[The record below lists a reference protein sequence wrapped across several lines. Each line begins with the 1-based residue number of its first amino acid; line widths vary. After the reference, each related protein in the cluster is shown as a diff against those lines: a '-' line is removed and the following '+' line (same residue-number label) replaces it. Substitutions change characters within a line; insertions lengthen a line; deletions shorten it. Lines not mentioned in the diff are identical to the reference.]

1 MPRPEKV
8 QAVEEIRDRFNEA
21 SASFVTEYRGLT
33 VGQQQRLRNALREAG
48 ASYKVLK
55 MTLTRR
61 ALDEI
66 GNTELSEFLFG
77 PTAIAFAGGD
87 PAPVAKALH
96 DFSTEHEALVIKAGW
111 YNGEILTP
119 ETVAKLAKLESR
131 DVLLA
136 KIAGAA
142 KAPMSKL
149 AGMLGSMTRDAAS
162 VFSQL
167 LERKEADAPAAETP
181 AEDVPPEEAPAEE
194 STAEQSTAEPDAEES
209 TAEQSTAEQ
218 STAEPDAEESTAE
231 PDAEESTAEPDAEES
246 TAESAGEAEEVPTED
261 GPTES
266 EETPAEQTAAEAETE
281 EPASEVTPENS
292 DAAGD
297 EATEGNDAEDREETT
312 DDEASSEEASA
323 DEDTEEEA

>member
-66 GNTELSEFLFG
+66 GNAELSEFLFG

-119 ETVAKLAKLESR
+119 EIVAKLAKLESR

-167 LERKEADAPAAETP
+167 LERKEADAPAEEAPTAETP
-181 AEDVPPEEAPAEE
+181 AEEAPAEE
-194 STAEQSTAEPDAEES
+194 STAE
-209 TAEQSTAEQ
+209 
-218 STAEPDAEESTAE
+218 ESTAE
-231 PDAEESTAEPDAEES
+231 PE
-246 TAESAGEAEEVPTED
+246 AESAGEAEEVPAED
-261 GPTES
+261 GATES

-281 EPASEVTPENS
+281 EPASEVIPENS
-292 DAAGD
+292 DAEGD
-297 EATEGNDAEDREETT
+297 EATEANDAEDQEETT